1 MISVNKAADL
11 LLRSDNSLKIT
22 SCKDYGKDYLF
33 TALKNGNERSFD
45 PFYLVDKHTGKIN
58 GYSIAE
64 DPNKYYDTPEIN
76 WR

>member
-1 MISVNKAADL
+1 
-11 LLRSDNSLKIT
+11 
-22 SCKDYGKDYLF
+22 LF

-58 GYSIAE
+58 GYSIA
-64 DPNKYYDTPEIN
+64 DNPNKYYDTPEIN